1 VNTSKPKHRL
11 LFLQQ
16 RTNQRGFSLPTAT
29 GFGLIILIVGQTLI
43 LRSFNDRVAS
53 LGQVASNEAVAV
65 AEIGLTRYQAFL
77 NRNRQL
83 ALLCASVNNPPD
95 PSKPAGQCTK
105 PERWEDAATAL
116 DSKVCPA
123 SSKALQ
129 AERLQAL
136 AAQDTTNW
144 QDIDPNDPSQGQF
157 RLVRY
162 IVVDDPPN
170 PPNPATAKGYL
181 TVEGRVRQTGAGN
194 TATARLQVTIPLTP
208 SQLGQPSL
216 YPGVWLQT
224 LPTSSNTYFASSA
237 NVSGSNP
244 TNAPEIALDVQANVF
259 ISDCAADLRAVR
271 ANPTSNPITNYAV
284 VQTDIAMPELPP
296 LPTIVM
302 SPTGT
307 QSPGSPSPTGDNL
320 QANLDLAGNDSP
332 PTGPQPPKA
341 YGLGTIKT
349 DLALPQPLDSED
361 LEGLEGQEQI
371 QVYRYLVE
379 DITRLAQLTIDSSPK
394 WNKDRK
400 QTLPVRVELYVR
412 GDLITGSKIEHTCT
426 SINNIPCEPTNL
438 RIYAY
443 KYATEKP
450 QDVDYP
456 HFCLEGESNQP
467 LKAMIFAPGYRI
479 GTNGSAR
486 FEGTLWARAW
496 ETSMCRADSNQIML
510 SQSGSWGSQKVTL
523 PPQLGAVQQW
533 QRQQVSQEVDP

>member
-1 VNTSKPKHRL
+1 
-11 LFLQQ
+11 
-16 RTNQRGFSLPTAT
+16 LPTAT

-95 PSKPAGQCTK
+95 PSNPNQYQCPSQTWRDAETVLADSVCRESPA
-105 PERWEDAATAL
+105 AL
-116 DSKVCPA
+116 RT
-123 SSKALQ
+123 Q
-129 AERLQAL
+129 RLRAMV
-136 AAQDTTNW
+136 AQDTTAW
-144 QDIDPNDPSQGQF
+144 QDIDPRDPSQGQF
-157 RLVRY
+157 RLWGYTIR
-162 IVVDDPPN
+162 DNRSTETDP
-170 PPNPATAKGYL
+170 KKIKVEGIL
-181 TVEGRVRQTGAGN
+181 TVEGRIGQAGSGGTAKTDGD
-194 TATARLQVTIPLTP
+194 TATARLQVTIPLAP

-224 LPTSSNTYFASSA
+224 LETSSNTYINPSA
-237 NVSGSNP
+237 NLSSPNP
-244 TNAPEIALDVQANVF
+244 TNAPEIALDVHANVF
-259 ISDCAADLRAVR
+259 INDCGVDLRAVR
-271 ANPTSNPITNYAV
+271 ANPSSGGTYAV
-284 VQTDIAMPELPP
+284 LQTDIAMPGLPP
-296 LPTIVM
+296 LPTIVN
-302 SPTGT
+302 SPTGS
-307 QSPGSPSPTGDNL
+307 QSPASPSPTGNNP
-320 QANLDLAGNDSP
+320 QANLELANNDSS
-332 PTGPQPPKA
+332 PTDPQPPKA
-341 YGLGTIKT
+341 YELGTIKA
-349 DLALPQPLDSED
+349 DLSLPQPLDRED
-361 LEGLEGQEQI
+361 LEELEGQEQI
-371 QVYRYLVE
+371 QVYRYLIE
-379 DITRLAQLTIDSSPK
+379 DITRLAQLRIDSSPK
-394 WNKDRK
+394 WNEDRK

-412 GDLITGSKIEHTCT
+412 GDLITGSKIDHTCT
-426 SINNIPCEPTNL
+426 SINNIPCEPNNL

-443 KYATEKP
+443 KYATGKP

-533 QRQQVSQEVDP
+533 QRQEVSP